1 MGELTVKSSVKEII
15 DRTLRLT
22 CLRVRNG
29 IAGILCSW
37 NGDNVRRTCLISFAI
52 ILAVSMLISCG
63 QQQNKKPPPPPMKV
77 GTLKVDK
84 GTIEQ
89 VLELSGTLNF
99 VANTTVSSEVSAQ
112 VKSIEVA
119 DGQALEVDQV
129 LLVFDDTKI
138 KETANQASANLQ
150 KDEATLAY
158 NKIEWEKN
166 LELFKS
172 GSISHTQYEQK
183 LSNYQ
188 NALAQVEADKAVLA
202 KALQD
207 LNKTTVKAPVAGLLS
222 NRYVERG
229 DWVSE
234 AGKLFMISDYT
245 RVYLEAYLSDI
256 DVGRLNVKRILTGGI
271 EGEVTIDSYPGKAFF
286 GKLTYIQPVANQGR
300 LFQVR
305 VYLDNPDMLLLQG
318 MFARGR
324 TVYKE
329 IPDCTRVPLQALL
342 EQIRDNDYNAVYVVD
357 SDRKAQLRRTK
368 IGLTDAKNA
377 QVLEGLK
384 DGDTVVVYGKEILS
398 SGQPL
403 EPSEI
408 QKPAKASRGKETAVE
423 APKMQQ
429 ESPKTP
435 GNGNKRS

>member
-1 MGELTVKSSVKEII
+1 MGICNGHNVKNIGLILLAAILT
-15 DRTLRLT
+15 
-22 CLRVRNG
+22 
-29 IAGILCSW
+29 A
-37 NGDNVRRTCLISFAI
+37 
-52 ILAVSMLISCG
+52 SMLISCG
-63 QQQNKKPPPPPMKV
+63 QQQSKKPPPPPMKV

-112 VKSIEVA
+112 IKSIEVA

-158 NKIEWEKN
+158 SKIEWEKN
-166 LELFKS
+166 LELYKS

-207 LNKTTVKAPVAGLLS
+207 LKKTTVKAPVAGLLS

-256 DVGRLNVKRILTGGI
+256 DVGKLNVKRILTGGI
-271 EGEVTIDSYPGKAFF
+271 EGEVTIDSYPGKVFF

-305 VYLDNPDMLLLQG
+305 IYLDNPDMLLLQG

-329 IPDCTRVPLQALL
+329 IPDCTRVSMEALL
-342 EQIRDNDYNAVYVVD
+342 EQVRDNDYNSVYVVD
-357 SDRKAQLRRTK
+357 SDKKAQLRRTK
-368 IGLTDAKNA
+368 IGSTDAKNA

-384 DGDTVVVYGKEILS
+384 DGDVVVVYGKEILS

-408 QKPAKASRGKETAVE
+408 QRPAKASRSKETAVE
-423 APKMQQ
+423 APKTQQ
-429 ESPKTP
+429 EESPRVP
-435 GNGNKRS
+435 ENGKPS